1 MCLEAHEELGLG
13 YVPLG
18 ELIHGHAACSD
29 GHENSA
35 IAALDRTNFAFGVVE
50 VGHGVFRCYVRDDL
64 HLGNIQEGYSAALLL
79 LLFASSIERRG
90 GGRGRDDR
98 WSRGV

>member
-18 ELIHGHAACSD
+18 ELGHSSNATCSD
-29 GHENSA
+29 GHERSA
-35 IAALDRTNFAFGVVE
+35 IAVLDSLNFAFGVVE
-50 VGHGVFRCYVRDDL
+50 VGHGVFRRYVRDDL

-90 GGRGRDDR
+90 GARYRDR